1 MLITSCLSFLPEKWY
16 LACLVHFNWHE
27 ASKWTFNK
35 QNVHQ
40 VYIYVLYQGY
50 AAGKKWSSN
59 FLGKLFLIWVE
70 CPSQVNYSS
79 IPCFMFSW
87 TQTVR
92 IALSTNI
99 SNGEKEKI
107 WVKLTLVCWTSY
119 QKWCIMLLILHRSK

>member
-1 MLITSCLSFLPEKWY
+1 MSCLSFLPEKWY

-40 VYIYVLYQGY
+40 VYYICSLSRLCCR
-50 AAGKKWSSN
+50 KKWPSN
-59 FLGKLFLIWVE
+59 FLGKLFLIWFE

-87 TQTVR
+87 TWAVR

-107 WVKLTLVCWTSY
+107 WVKLTLVCWTY
-119 QKWCIMLLILHRSK
+119 QKWCIMLLILHCSK